1 MKTKTKNNSGPKHQH
16 LKAFIGTRATLHL
29 KDNSVIMNIKID
41 HMENGWLF
49 YKAHHK
55 INSLPLNKVGY
66 ATPAIDYNNI

>member
-1 MKTKTKNNSGPKHQH
+1 
-16 LKAFIGTRATLHL
+16 
-29 KDNSVIMNIKID
+29 MNIKID